1 MQPALPRSHLGKF
14 KWSLCTTLNY
24 LIAEIKKMIVI
35 SYSFVPQ
42 LNPLTVAMRLMRD
55 ESSM

>member
-1 MQPALPRSHLGKF
+1 MQPALPRFHLGKF

-24 LIAEIKKMIVI
+24 LIAEIKKMIAI

-42 LNPLTVAMRLMRD
+42 LNPLTIASY
-55 ESSM
+55 EG